1 MAIYIGEGKWQA
13 TFYTIIIKNPLEC
26 PSINITRL
34 QMIVY
39 LFFILKGHNPIEHP
53 FYRYYKFISI
63 ITCYWLIHM
72 NDLDI
77 AALLA
82 VLNHQVQFQIDLG
95 EFKGQLL

>member
-1 MAIYIGEGKWQA
+1 M
-13 TFYTIIIKNPLEC
+13 
-26 PSINITRL
+26 
-34 QMIVY
+34 
-39 LFFILKGHNPIEHP
+39 
-53 FYRYYKFISI
+53 

-82 VLNHQVQFQIDLG
+82 VLNQQVQFQIDLG

>member
-1 MAIYIGEGKWQA
+1 
-13 TFYTIIIKNPLEC
+13 
-26 PSINITRL
+26 
-34 QMIVY
+34 
-39 LFFILKGHNPIEHP
+39 
-53 FYRYYKFISI
+53 
-63 ITCYWLIHM
+63 M